1 MSLHSCHPGLFFLLW
16 IVDPKTAKWLLPR
29 KEKKSRVLREKKL
42 TLSDVGVLVT
52 ITELEGL
59 VDTGGGTGGDIGA
72 EDACIIERV
81 IDRSE
86 KS

>member
-1 MSLHSCHPGLFFLLW
+1 M
-16 IVDPKTAKWLLPR
+16 R
-29 KEKKSRVLREKKL
+29 RL

-72 EDACIIERV
+72 EDTCIIERV
-81 IDRSE
+81 IDQSE